1 MPHGYWGMT
10 NSKVIHHPGVIV
22 EMMEDYYSHCA
33 GVDFHDIKIAH
44 GAYLIGK
51 DYYLYRDLMDKDL
64 EFYERAYRMILKKSE
79 YKDKILKNETRR
91 N

>member
-33 GVDFHDIKIAH
+33 GVTSTTLKSP
-44 GAYLIGK
+44 
-51 DYYLYRDLMDKDL
+51 M
-64 EFYERAYRMILKKSE
+64 ERI
-79 YKDKILKNETRR
+79 
-91 N
+91 